1 MTRAVHEVAD
11 VATIGQPAGAPAL
24 LSHGHGNAS
33 GRVAHGAPAAMKW
46 LWLGGLAM
54 ALVLPLIALF
64 GQAWFD
70 AAGNWALGTRMAA
83 LVANPNFLP
92 LIGGSLAVSMTVV
105 ALVVPLAF
113 GFAYAL
119 QRSRVIARP
128 LWRGIALLP
137 LFAPSLLPAIA
148 LVYLFGN
155 QGIFKHAFGAGGIYG
170 FWGIVLGEA
179 FYTFPHALMVLVATL
194 SLADARLYEAARAM
208 GASPWRSFR
217 TVTLPGARQGLF
229 AAASLVLTLV
239 ITDFGVPKVVGGGY
253 PVLALEAYKAVV
265 GQQQFDRGALIGM
278 LLLLPA
284 VLTFG
289 VDMAMQ
295 RRQRAQMGS
304 RAQVYVPGP
313 DRVRDTACL
322 LIVMLVCAALLTVLA
337 TAVGASLVKLWPYNL
352 QLTLAHYDF
361 DNMDGGGWLAYRNSL
376 KLSALTALAGAAA
389 IFLGAWLTERT
400 RGPAWLHGVLRAGF
414 LLPMAVPGLVLGLG
428 YVFFFNAP
436 GNPLHFLYGSMA
448 LLVLCNVAHF
458 YTTGHL
464 TAAAALRQLDTEFEA
479 AALSLGVAPLVTCW
493 RVTVPICLPA
503 ILDIFRYL
511 FVSSM
516 TTVSAVIF
524 LYSPDTVLAAISVL
538 NMDDAG
544 DTAPSAAMS
553 TLILLTSVLAALLL
567 HAASAGWLRRTQA
580 WRRPAH

>member
-1 MTRAVHEVAD
+1 MMRAA
-11 VATIGQPAGAPAL
+11 ATVESHPGAQA
-24 LSHGHGNAS
+24 AS
-33 GRVAHGAPAAMKW
+33 SRGTGLASRLAHGAPAAMKW
-46 LWLGGLAM
+46 LWLAGLAVG
-54 ALVLPLIALF
+54 LLLPLLALF
-64 GQAWFD
+64 RQAWFD
-70 AAGNWALGTRMAA
+70 AAGQWALGARMAA
-83 LVANPNFLP
+83 LVTSPNFLP
-92 LIGGSLAVSMTVV
+92 MLGRSVAVSLAVV

-119 QRSRVIARP
+119 QRSCIALRP

-155 QGIFKHAFGAGGIYG
+155 QGIFRGAFGQGGIYG

-208 GASPWRSFR
+208 GASPWRTFC

-229 AAASLVLTLV
+229 AAACLVLTLV

-278 LLLLPA
+278 LLLAPA
-284 VLTFG
+284 LLTFA
-289 VDMAMQ
+289 VDMAIQ
-295 RRQRAQMGS
+295 QRQRTQMGS
-304 RAQVYVPGP
+304 RAQVYVPAPERG
-313 DRVRDTACL
+313 RDGACL
-322 LIVMLVCAALLTVLA
+322 LLVALVSAALLAVIA

-352 QLTLAHYDF
+352 GLTLAHYDF

-376 KLSALTALAGAAA
+376 KLSALTALAGTAA
-389 IFLGAWLTERT
+389 IFLGAWLTLRT

-436 GNPLHFLYGSMA
+436 GNPLHALYGTMA
-448 LLVLCNVAHF
+448 LLVLCNVAHC

-464 TAAAALRQLDTEFEA
+464 TAAAALRQLDNEFEA

-493 RVTVPICLPA
+493 RVTVPVCLPA
-503 ILDIFRYL
+503 LLDIFRYL

-544 DTAPSAAMS
+544 DTAPAAAMS

-567 HAASAGWLRRTQA
+567 HAVSAGWLRRAQR
-580 WRRPAH
+580 WRAG

>member
-1 MTRAVHEVAD
+1 MTRALPV
-11 VATIGQPAGAPAL
+11 AGAKAD
-24 LSHGHGNAS
+24 SDATV
-33 GRVAHGAPAAMKW
+33 GRGRGAGSAADRIAHAAPAAMKW
-46 LWLGGLAM
+46 LWLAGLAV
-54 ALVLPLIALF
+54 ALVLPLLALF

-70 AAGNWALGTRMAA
+70 EAGRWALPARVAE

-92 LIGGSLAVSMTVV
+92 LLGRSVAVSLTVA

-119 QRSRVIARP
+119 QRSRIAFKP

-137 LFAPSLLPAIA
+137 LFAPSLLPGIA

-155 QGIFKHAFGAGGIYG
+155 QGVFKGAFGAGGIYG

-179 FYTFPHALMVLVATL
+179 FYTFPHALMVLMAAL

-208 GASPWRSFR
+208 GASAWRTFL
-217 TVTLPGARQGLF
+217 TVTLPGARHGLF
-229 AAASLVLTLV
+229 GAACLVFTLV
-239 ITDFGVPKVVGGGY
+239 VTDFGVPKVVGGGY

-265 GQQQFDRGALIGM
+265 GQQQFARGALIGM

-284 VLTFG
+284 LLTFG
-289 VDMAMQ
+289 VDIAMQ
-295 RRQRAQMGS
+295 RRQRAQMSS
-304 RAQVYVPGP
+304 RAQVYVPGR
-313 DRVRDTACL
+313 DGLRDTCCTL
-322 LIVMLVCAALLTVLA
+322 VVMVTGAALLTMLA
-337 TAVGASLVKLWPYNL
+337 AAVGASLVKLWPYNL

-376 KLSALTALAGAAA
+376 RLAALSALAGTLA
-389 IFLGAWLTERT
+389 IFFGAWLTERT

-414 LLPMAVPGLVLGLG
+414 VLPMAVPGLVLGLG

-436 GNPLHFLYGSMA
+436 SNPLHALYGTMT
-448 LLVLCNVAHF
+448 LLVICNVAHF

-464 TAAAALRQLDTEFEA
+464 TAAAALRQLDAEFEA

-503 ILDIFRYL
+503 LIDIFRYL
-511 FVSSM
+511 FVSAM

-544 DTAPSAAMS
+544 DTAPAAAMS
-553 TLILLTSVLAALLL
+553 TLILLTSALACLLL
-567 HAASAGWLRRTQA
+567 MGAARGWLRRTQA
-580 WRRPAH
+580 WRAPAP

>member
-1 MTRAVHEVAD
+1 MTRAAPVA
-11 VATIGQPAGAPAL
+11 AAAAAPAGRAGGAGL
-24 LSHGHGNAS
+24 ARRL
-33 GRVAHGAPAAMKW
+33 AHGAPAGMKW
-46 LWLGGLAM
+46 LWLAGLAA
-54 ALVLPLIALF
+54 ALALPLLALF

-70 AAGNWALGTRMAA
+70 QAGNWALPARMAELA
-83 LVANPNFLP
+83 ANPNFVP
-92 LIGGSLAVSMTVV
+92 LLGRSLAVSLTVA

-119 QRSRVIARP
+119 QRSRVALKP

-137 LFAPSLLPAIA
+137 LFAPSLLPGIA

-155 QGIFKHAFGAGGIYG
+155 QGIFKGAFGAGGIYG

-179 FYTFPHALMVLVATL
+179 FYTFPHALMVLMAAL

-208 GASPWRSFR
+208 GASPWRTFL
-217 TVTLPGARQGLF
+217 TVTLPGARHGLF
-229 AAASLVLTLV
+229 GAACLVLTLV
-239 ITDFGVPKVVGGGY
+239 VTDFGVPKVVGGGY

-265 GQQQFDRGALIGM
+265 GQQQFARGALIGM

-284 VLTFG
+284 LLTFG
-289 VDMAMQ
+289 VDVAMQ
-295 RRQRAQMGS
+295 RRQRAQMSS
-304 RAQVYVPGP
+304 RAQVYVPGR
-313 DRVRDTACL
+313 DRLRDAACL
-322 LIVMLVCAALLTVLA
+322 LVVLAVGGALLLVLA
-337 TAVGASLVKLWPYNL
+337 AAVGASLVRLWPYNL

-376 KLSALTALAGAAA
+376 RMAALTALAGTAA

-400 RGPAWLHGVLRAGF
+400 RGPAWLHGALRAGF
-414 LLPMAVPGLVLGLG
+414 MLPMAVPGLVLGLG

-436 GNPLHFLYGSMA
+436 ANPLHALYGTMT

-464 TAAAALRQLDTEFEA
+464 TAAAALRQLDGEFEA
-479 AALSLGVAPLVTCW
+479 AALSLGVAPLATCW
-493 RVTVPICLPA
+493 RVTVPVCLPA
-503 ILDIFRYL
+503 LLDIFRYL
-511 FVSSM
+511 FVSAM
-516 TTVSAVIF
+516 TTVSAVVF

-544 DTAPSAAMS
+544 DTASAAAMS
-553 TLILLTSVLAALLL
+553 TLILLTSALACLLL
-567 HAASAGWLRRTQA
+567 LGAARGWLRRTQA
-580 WRRPAH
+580 WRAPAH

>member
-1 MTRAVHEVAD
+1 MSRAAHDTA
-11 VATIGQPAGAPAL
+11 GMPAIRPAHYGAAPRRGMGA
-24 LSHGHGNAS
+24 G
-33 GRVAHGAPAAMKW
+33 VAHRAPSAMKW
-46 LWLGGLAM
+46 LWLAGVAV
-54 ALVLPLIALF
+54 ALVLPLLALF
-64 GQAWFD
+64 RQAWFD
-70 AAGNWALGTRMAA
+70 GAGRWALGARVAE
-83 LVANPNFLP
+83 LLANPNFLP
-92 LIGGSLAVSMTVV
+92 LLGRSVAVALATV

-119 QRSRVIARP
+119 QRSRIAARP

-170 FWGIVLGEA
+170 FWGILLGEA

-194 SLADARLYEAARAM
+194 SLADGRLYEAARAM
-208 GASPWRSFR
+208 GASPWRTFC

-229 AAASLVLTLV
+229 AAGCLVLTLV

-265 GQQQFDRGALIGM
+265 GQQKFETGALIGM

-284 VLTFG
+284 LLTFG

-295 RRQRAQMGS
+295 RRQRAQMSS

-313 DRVRDTACL
+313 DRMRDAVCL
-322 LIVMLVCAALLTVLA
+322 LVVATASAALLTVLV

-352 QLTLAHYDF
+352 QLTLGHYDF

-376 KLSALTALAGAAA
+376 KLSLLSAVAGAAI

-400 RGPAWLHGVLRAGF
+400 RGPAWLHALLRGGF

-436 GNPLHFLYGSMA
+436 DNPLHALYGTMA

-544 DTAPSAAMS
+544 DTAPAAAMS
-553 TLILLTSVLAALLL
+553 TLILLTAIVAALLL

-580 WRRPAH
+580 WRRPA

>member
-1 MTRAVHEVAD
+1 MTRALPVAAANAND
-11 VATIGQPAGAPAL
+11 AATVASRARGAGSLAE
-24 LSHGHGNAS
+24 
-33 GRVAHGAPAAMKW
+33 RIAHGAPAAMKW
-46 LWLGGLAM
+46 LWLAALAV
-54 ALVLPLIALF
+54 ALVLPLLALF

-70 AAGNWALGTRMAA
+70 EAGHWALPARMAELA
-83 LVANPNFLP
+83 ANPNFVP
-92 LIGGSLAVSMTVV
+92 LLGRSLAVSLTVA

-119 QRSRVIARP
+119 QRSRIAFKP

-137 LFAPSLLPAIA
+137 LFAPSLLPGIA

-155 QGIFKHAFGAGGIYG
+155 QGIFKGAFGAGGIYG

-179 FYTFPHALMVLVATL
+179 FYTFPHALMVLIAAL

-208 GASPWRSFR
+208 GASPWRTFL
-217 TVTLPGARQGLF
+217 TVTLPGARHGLF
-229 AAASLVLTLV
+229 GAACLVLTLV
-239 ITDFGVPKVVGGGY
+239 VTDFGVPKVVGGGY

-265 GQQQFDRGALIGM
+265 GQQQFARGALIGM

-284 VLTFG
+284 LLTFG
-289 VDMAMQ
+289 VDIAMQ
-295 RRQRAQMGS
+295 RRQRAQMSS
-304 RAQVYVPGP
+304 RAQVYVPG
-313 DRVRDTACL
+313 RDPLRDACCTL
-322 LIVMLVCAALLTVLA
+322 VVIVTGALLLTVLA
-337 TAVGASLVKLWPYNL
+337 AAVGASLVKLWPYNL

-376 KLSALTALAGAAA
+376 RLAALTALAGTLA
-389 IFLGAWLTERT
+389 IFFGAWLTERT

-414 LLPMAVPGLVLGLG
+414 VLPMAVPGLVLGLG

-436 GNPLHFLYGSMA
+436 SNPLHTLYGTMT
-448 LLVLCNVAHF
+448 LLVICNVAHF

-464 TAAAALRQLDTEFEA
+464 TAAAALRQLDAEFEA

-503 ILDIFRYL
+503 LIDIFRYL
-511 FVSSM
+511 FVSAM
-516 TTVSAVIF
+516 TTVSAVVF

-544 DTAPSAAMS
+544 DTAPAAAMS
-553 TLILLTSVLAALLL
+553 TLILLTSALACLLL
-567 HAASAGWLRRTQA
+567 MGAARGWLRRTQA
-580 WRRPAH
+580 WRAPQG

>member
-1 MTRAVHEVAD
+1 MPVAAANANDAATVASRAR
-11 VATIGQPAGAPAL
+11 GAGSLAE
-24 LSHGHGNAS
+24 
-33 GRVAHGAPAAMKW
+33 RIAHGAPAAMKW
-46 LWLGGLAM
+46 LWLAALAV
-54 ALVLPLIALF
+54 ALVLPLLALF

-70 AAGNWALGTRMAA
+70 EAGHWALPARMAELA
-83 LVANPNFLP
+83 ANPNFVP
-92 LIGGSLAVSMTVV
+92 LLGRSLAVSLTVA

-119 QRSRVIARP
+119 QRSRIAFKP

-137 LFAPSLLPAIA
+137 LFAPSLLPGIA

-155 QGIFKHAFGAGGIYG
+155 QGIFKGAFGAGGIYG

-179 FYTFPHALMVLVATL
+179 FYTFPHALMVLIAAL

-208 GASPWRSFR
+208 GASPWRTFL
-217 TVTLPGARQGLF
+217 TVTLPGARHGLF
-229 AAASLVLTLV
+229 GAACLVLTLV
-239 ITDFGVPKVVGGGY
+239 VTDFGVPKVVGGGY

-265 GQQQFDRGALIGM
+265 GQQQFARGALIGM

-284 VLTFG
+284 LLTFG
-289 VDMAMQ
+289 VDIAMQ
-295 RRQRAQMGS
+295 RRQRAQMSS
-304 RAQVYVPGP
+304 RAQVYVPG
-313 DRVRDTACL
+313 RDPLRDACCTL
-322 LIVMLVCAALLTVLA
+322 VVIVTGALLLTVLA
-337 TAVGASLVKLWPYNL
+337 AAVGASLVKLWPYNL

-376 KLSALTALAGAAA
+376 RLAALTALAGTLA
-389 IFLGAWLTERT
+389 IFFGAWLTERT

-414 LLPMAVPGLVLGLG
+414 VLPMAVPGLVLGLG

-436 GNPLHFLYGSMA
+436 SNPLHTLYGTMT
-448 LLVLCNVAHF
+448 LLVICNVAHF

-464 TAAAALRQLDTEFEA
+464 TAAAALRQLDVEFEA

-503 ILDIFRYL
+503 LIDIFRYL
-511 FVSSM
+511 FVSAM
-516 TTVSAVIF
+516 TTVSAVVF

-544 DTAPSAAMS
+544 DTAPAAAMS
-553 TLILLTSVLAALLL
+553 TLILLTSALACLLL
-567 HAASAGWLRRTQA
+567 TGAARGWLRRTQA
-580 WRRPAH
+580 WRAPQG

>member
-1 MTRAVHEVAD
+1 MTRALPVAAAKAND
-11 VATIGQPAGAPAL
+11 AATIASRARGAGSLAD
-24 LSHGHGNAS
+24 
-33 GRVAHGAPAAMKW
+33 RIAHGAPAAMKW
-46 LWLGGLAM
+46 LWLAALAV
-54 ALVLPLIALF
+54 ALVLPLLALF

-70 AAGNWALGTRMAA
+70 EAGHWALPARMAELA
-83 LVANPNFLP
+83 ANPNFVP
-92 LIGGSLAVSMTVV
+92 LLGRSLAVSLTVA

-119 QRSRVIARP
+119 QRSRIAFKP

-137 LFAPSLLPAIA
+137 LFAPSLLPGIA

-155 QGIFKHAFGAGGIYG
+155 QGIFKGAFGAGGIYG

-179 FYTFPHALMVLVATL
+179 FYTFPHALMVLIAAL

-208 GASPWRSFR
+208 GASPWRTFL
-217 TVTLPGARQGLF
+217 TVTLPGARHGLF
-229 AAASLVLTLV
+229 GAACLVLTLV
-239 ITDFGVPKVVGGGY
+239 VTDFGVPKVVGGGY

-265 GQQQFDRGALIGM
+265 GQQQFARGALIGM

-284 VLTFG
+284 LLTFG
-289 VDMAMQ
+289 VDIAMQ
-295 RRQRAQMGS
+295 RRQRAQMSS
-304 RAQVYVPGP
+304 RAQVYVPG
-313 DRVRDTACL
+313 RDPLRDACCTL
-322 LIVMLVCAALLTVLA
+322 VVMVTGALLLTVLA
-337 TAVGASLVKLWPYNL
+337 AAVGASLVKLWPYNL

-376 KLSALTALAGAAA
+376 RLAALTALAGTLA
-389 IFLGAWLTERT
+389 IFFGAWLTERT

-414 LLPMAVPGLVLGLG
+414 VLPMAVPGLVLGVG

-436 GNPLHFLYGSMA
+436 SNPLHTLYGTMT
-448 LLVLCNVAHF
+448 LLVICNVAHF

-464 TAAAALRQLDTEFEA
+464 TAAAALRQLDAEFEA

-503 ILDIFRYL
+503 LIDIFRYL
-511 FVSSM
+511 FVSAM
-516 TTVSAVIF
+516 TTVSAVVF

-544 DTAPSAAMS
+544 DTAPAAAMS
-553 TLILLTSVLAALLL
+553 TLILLTSALACLLL
-567 HAASAGWLRRTQA
+567 TGAARGWLRRTQA
-580 WRRPAH
+580 WRAPQG

>member
-1 MTRAVHEVAD
+1 MTRAGHDMPDQRQIGLAAD
-11 VATIGQPAGAPAL
+11 TPVQAPRGQAGL
-24 LSHGHGNAS
+24 LA
-33 GRVAHGAPAAMKW
+33 RLAHGAPAGMKW
-46 LWLGGLAM
+46 DWLAGLGV
-54 ALVLPLIALF
+54 ALVLPLLALF
-64 GQAWFD
+64 RQAWFD
-70 AAGNWALGTRMAA
+70 EAGHWALGARVAA
-83 LVANPNFLP
+83 LAASPNFLP
-92 LIGGSLAVSMTVV
+92 LLGRSVAVSLAVV

-119 QRSRVIARP
+119 QRSRIAARP
-128 LWRGIALLP
+128 LWRGVALLP

-155 QGIFKHAFGAGGIYG
+155 QGIFKQAFGAGGIYG

-208 GASPWRSFR
+208 GAGPWRIFR
-217 TVTLPGARQGLF
+217 TVTLPAARQGVF
-229 AAASLVLTLV
+229 AAACLVMTLV
-239 ITDFGVPKVVGGGY
+239 ITDFGVPKVVGGSY
-253 PVLALEAYKAVV
+253 AVLALEAYKAVV
-265 GQQQFDRGALIGM
+265 GQQKFDTGALIGM

-284 VLTFG
+284 VFTFA
-289 VDMAMQ
+289 VDTALQ

-313 DRVRDTACL
+313 DRLRDAACL
-322 LIVMLVCAALLTVLA
+322 LLVVIICAALLTVLA
-337 TAVGASLVKLWPYNL
+337 TAVGAALVRLWPYNL
-352 QLTLAHYDF
+352 QLTLAHFDF

-376 KLSALTALAGAAA
+376 QLSVLTALAGAVV

-400 RGPAWLHGVLRAGF
+400 RGPAWLHGLLRGGF

-436 GNPLHFLYGSMA
+436 GNPLQSLYGTMT

-479 AALSLGVAPLVTCW
+479 AALSLGVAPLLTCW

-503 ILDIFRYL
+503 ILDIVRYL

-544 DTAPSAAMS
+544 DTAPAAAMS

-580 WRRPAH
+580 WRRPGG

>member
-1 MTRAVHEVAD
+1 MTRALPVAAAKAND
-11 VATIGQPAGAPAL
+11 AATIASRARGAGSLAD
-24 LSHGHGNAS
+24 
-33 GRVAHGAPAAMKW
+33 RIAHGAPAAMKW
-46 LWLGGLAM
+46 LWLAALAV
-54 ALVLPLIALF
+54 ALALPLLALF

-70 AAGNWALGTRMAA
+70 EAGHWALPARMAELA
-83 LVANPNFLP
+83 ANPNFVP
-92 LIGGSLAVSMTVV
+92 LLGRSLAVSLTVA

-119 QRSRVIARP
+119 QRSRIAFKP

-137 LFAPSLLPAIA
+137 LFAPSLLPGIA

-155 QGIFKHAFGAGGIYG
+155 QGIFKGAFGAGGIYG

-179 FYTFPHALMVLVATL
+179 FYTFPHALMVLIAAL

-208 GASPWRSFR
+208 GASPWRTFL
-217 TVTLPGARQGLF
+217 TVTLPGARHGLF
-229 AAASLVLTLV
+229 GAACLVLTLV
-239 ITDFGVPKVVGGGY
+239 VTDFGVPKVVGGGY

-265 GQQQFDRGALIGM
+265 GQQQFARGALIGM

-284 VLTFG
+284 LLTFG
-289 VDMAMQ
+289 VDIAMQ
-295 RRQRAQMGS
+295 RRQRAQMSS
-304 RAQVYVPGP
+304 RAQVYVPG
-313 DRVRDTACL
+313 RDPLRDACCTL
-322 LIVMLVCAALLTVLA
+322 VVIVTGALLLTVLA
-337 TAVGASLVKLWPYNL
+337 AAVGASLVKLWPYNL

-376 KLSALTALAGAAA
+376 RLAALTALAGTLA
-389 IFLGAWLTERT
+389 IFFGAWLTERT

-414 LLPMAVPGLVLGLG
+414 VLPMAVPGLVLGLG

-436 GNPLHFLYGSMA
+436 SNPLHTLYGTMT
-448 LLVLCNVAHF
+448 LLVICNVAHF

-464 TAAAALRQLDTEFEA
+464 TAAAALRQLDAEFEA

-503 ILDIFRYL
+503 LIDIFRYL
-511 FVSSM
+511 FVSAM
-516 TTVSAVIF
+516 TTVSAVVF

-544 DTAPSAAMS
+544 DTAPAAAMS
-553 TLILLTSVLAALLL
+553 TLILLTSALACLLL
-567 HAASAGWLRRTQA
+567 MGAARGWLRRTQA
-580 WRRPAH
+580 WRAPQG

>member
-1 MTRAVHEVAD
+1 MTRALPVAAAKAND
-11 VATIGQPAGAPAL
+11 AATIASRARGAGSLAD
-24 LSHGHGNAS
+24 
-33 GRVAHGAPAAMKW
+33 RIAHGAPAAMKW
-46 LWLGGLAM
+46 LWLAALAV
-54 ALVLPLIALF
+54 ALVLPLLALF

-70 AAGNWALGTRMAA
+70 EAGHWALPARMAELA
-83 LVANPNFLP
+83 ANPNFVP
-92 LIGGSLAVSMTVV
+92 LLGRSLAVSLTVA

-119 QRSRVIARP
+119 QRSRIAFKP

-137 LFAPSLLPAIA
+137 LFAPSLLPGIA

-155 QGIFKHAFGAGGIYG
+155 QGIFKGAFGAGGIYG

-179 FYTFPHALMVLVATL
+179 FYTFPHALMVLIAAL

-208 GASPWRSFR
+208 GASPWRTFL
-217 TVTLPGARQGLF
+217 TVTLPGARHGLF
-229 AAASLVLTLV
+229 GAACLVLTLV
-239 ITDFGVPKVVGGGY
+239 VTDFGVPKVVGGGY

-265 GQQQFDRGALIGM
+265 GQQQFARGALIGM

-284 VLTFG
+284 LLTFG
-289 VDMAMQ
+289 VDIAMQ
-295 RRQRAQMGS
+295 RRQRAQMSS
-304 RAQVYVPGP
+304 RAQVYVPG
-313 DRVRDTACL
+313 RDPLRDACCTL
-322 LIVMLVCAALLTVLA
+322 VVIVTGALLLTVLA
-337 TAVGASLVKLWPYNL
+337 AAVGASLVKLWPYNL

-376 KLSALTALAGAAA
+376 RLAALTALAGTLA
-389 IFLGAWLTERT
+389 IFFGAWLTERT

-414 LLPMAVPGLVLGLG
+414 VLPMAVPGLVLGLG

-436 GNPLHFLYGSMA
+436 SNPLHTLYGTMT
-448 LLVLCNVAHF
+448 LLVICNVAHF

-464 TAAAALRQLDTEFEA
+464 TAAAALRQLDAEFEA

-503 ILDIFRYL
+503 LIDIFRYL
-511 FVSSM
+511 FVSAM
-516 TTVSAVIF
+516 TTVSAVVF

-544 DTAPSAAMS
+544 DTAPAAAMS
-553 TLILLTSVLAALLL
+553 TLILLTSALACLLL
-567 HAASAGWLRRTQA
+567 MGAARGWLRRTQA
-580 WRRPAH
+580 WRAPQG

>member
-1 MTRAVHEVAD
+1 MTRALPVAAANAND
-11 VATIGQPAGAPAL
+11 AATVASRARGAGSLAE
-24 LSHGHGNAS
+24 
-33 GRVAHGAPAAMKW
+33 RIAHGAPAAMKW
-46 LWLGGLAM
+46 LWLAALAV
-54 ALVLPLIALF
+54 ALVLPLLALF

-70 AAGNWALGTRMAA
+70 EAGHWALPARMAELA
-83 LVANPNFLP
+83 ANPNFVP
-92 LIGGSLAVSMTVV
+92 LLGRSLAVSLTVA

-119 QRSRVIARP
+119 QRSRIAFKP

-137 LFAPSLLPAIA
+137 LFAPSLLPGIA

-155 QGIFKHAFGAGGIYG
+155 QGIFKGAFGAGGIYG

-179 FYTFPHALMVLVATL
+179 FYTFPHALMVLIAAL

-208 GASPWRSFR
+208 GASPWRTFL
-217 TVTLPGARQGLF
+217 TVTLPGARHGLF
-229 AAASLVLTLV
+229 GAACLVLTLV
-239 ITDFGVPKVVGGGY
+239 VTDFGVPKVVGGGY

-265 GQQQFDRGALIGM
+265 GQQQFARGALIGM

-284 VLTFG
+284 LLTFG
-289 VDMAMQ
+289 VDIAMQ
-295 RRQRAQMGS
+295 RRQRAQMSS
-304 RAQVYVPGP
+304 RAQVYVPG
-313 DRVRDTACL
+313 RDPLRDACCTL
-322 LIVMLVCAALLTVLA
+322 VVIVTGALLLTVLA
-337 TAVGASLVKLWPYNL
+337 AAVGASLVKLWPYNL

-376 KLSALTALAGAAA
+376 RLAALTALAGTLA
-389 IFLGAWLTERT
+389 IFFGAWLTERT

-414 LLPMAVPGLVLGLG
+414 VLPMAVPGLVLGLG

-436 GNPLHFLYGSMA
+436 SNPLHTLYGTMT
-448 LLVLCNVAHF
+448 LLVICNVAHF

-464 TAAAALRQLDTEFEA
+464 TAAAALRQLDVEFEA

-503 ILDIFRYL
+503 LIDIFRYL
-511 FVSSM
+511 FVSAM
-516 TTVSAVIF
+516 TTVSAVVF

-544 DTAPSAAMS
+544 DTAPAAAMS
-553 TLILLTSVLAALLL
+553 TLILLTSALACLLL
-567 HAASAGWLRRTQA
+567 TGAARGWLRRTQA
-580 WRRPAH
+580 WRAPQG

>member
-1 MTRAVHEVAD
+1 MTRALPVAAAKAND
-11 VATIGQPAGAPAL
+11 AATVASRARGAGSLAE
-24 LSHGHGNAS
+24 
-33 GRVAHGAPAAMKW
+33 RVAHGAPAAMKW
-46 LWLGGLAM
+46 LWLAALAV
-54 ALVLPLIALF
+54 ALVLPLLALF

-70 AAGNWALGTRMAA
+70 EAGHWALPARMAELA
-83 LVANPNFLP
+83 ANPNFVP
-92 LIGGSLAVSMTVV
+92 LLGRSLAVSLTVA

-119 QRSRVIARP
+119 QRSRIAFKP

-137 LFAPSLLPAIA
+137 LFAPSLLPGIA

-155 QGIFKHAFGAGGIYG
+155 QGIFKGAFGAGGIYG

-179 FYTFPHALMVLVATL
+179 FYTFPHALMVLIAAL

-208 GASPWRSFR
+208 GASPWRTFL
-217 TVTLPGARQGLF
+217 TVTLPGARHGLF
-229 AAASLVLTLV
+229 GAACLVLTLV
-239 ITDFGVPKVVGGGY
+239 VTDFGVPKVVGGGY

-265 GQQQFDRGALIGM
+265 GQQQFARGALIGM

-284 VLTFG
+284 LLTFG
-289 VDMAMQ
+289 VDIAMQ
-295 RRQRAQMGS
+295 RRQRAQMSS
-304 RAQVYVPGP
+304 RAQVYVPG
-313 DRVRDTACL
+313 RDPLRDACCTL
-322 LIVMLVCAALLTVLA
+322 VVIVTGALLLTVLA
-337 TAVGASLVKLWPYNL
+337 AAVGASLVKLWPYNL

-376 KLSALTALAGAAA
+376 RLAALTALAGTLA
-389 IFLGAWLTERT
+389 IFFGAWLTERT

-414 LLPMAVPGLVLGLG
+414 VLPMAVPGLVLGLG

-436 GNPLHFLYGSMA
+436 SNPLHTLYGTMT
-448 LLVLCNVAHF
+448 LLVICNVAHF

-464 TAAAALRQLDTEFEA
+464 TAAAALRQLDVEFEA

-503 ILDIFRYL
+503 LIDIFRYL
-511 FVSSM
+511 FVSAM
-516 TTVSAVIF
+516 TTVSAVVF

-544 DTAPSAAMS
+544 DTAPAAAMS
-553 TLILLTSVLAALLL
+553 TLILLTSALACLLL
-567 HAASAGWLRRTQA
+567 MGAARGWLRRTQA
-580 WRRPAH
+580 WRAPQG

>member
-1 MTRAVHEVAD
+1 MRRV
-11 VATIGQPAGAPAL
+11 QPAVAAVAQAGRAADGGRFARGGASLPE
-24 LSHGHGNAS
+24 
-33 GRVAHGAPAAMKW
+33 RIAHGTPAAMKW
-46 LWLGGLAM
+46 LWLAGLAV
-54 ALVLPLIALF
+54 ALVLPLLALF

-70 AAGNWALGTRMAA
+70 DAGHWALPARVAELA
-83 LVANPNFLP
+83 ANPNFVP
-92 LIGGSLAVSMTVV
+92 LLGRSLAVSLTVA

-119 QRSRVIARP
+119 QRSRIALKP

-137 LFAPSLLPAIA
+137 LFAPSLLPGIA

-155 QGIFKHAFGAGGIYG
+155 QGIFKGAFGAGGIYG
-170 FWGIVLGEA
+170 FWGIVLGET
-179 FYTFPHALMVLVATL
+179 FYTFPHALMVLMAAL

-208 GASPWRSFR
+208 GASPWRTFL
-217 TVTLPGARQGLF
+217 TVTLPGARHGLF
-229 AAASLVLTLV
+229 GAACLVLTLV
-239 ITDFGVPKVVGGGY
+239 VTDFGVPKVVGGGY

-265 GQQQFDRGALIGM
+265 GQQQFARGALIGM

-284 VLTFG
+284 LLTFG
-289 VDMAMQ
+289 VDIAMQ
-295 RRQRAQMGS
+295 RRQRAQMSS
-304 RAQVYVPGP
+304 RSQVYVPG
-313 DRVRDTACL
+313 RDPLRDAFCT
-322 LIVMLVCAALLTVLA
+322 LVVLAIGAALLTVLA
-337 TAVGASLVKLWPYNL
+337 AAVGASLVRLWPYNL
-352 QLTLAHYDF
+352 ELTLAHYDF

-376 KLSALTALAGAAA
+376 RMAAFTALAGTLA
-389 IFLGAWLTERT
+389 IFFGAWLTERT

-414 LLPMAVPGLVLGLG
+414 VLPMAVPGLVLGLG

-436 GNPLHFLYGSMA
+436 SNPLHTLYGTMT

-464 TAAAALRQLDTEFEA
+464 TAAAALRQLDAEFEA

-503 ILDIFRYL
+503 LIDIFRYL
-511 FVSSM
+511 FVSAM
-516 TTVSAVIF
+516 TTVSAVVF

-544 DTAPSAAMS
+544 DTAPAAAMS
-553 TLILLTSVLAALLL
+553 TLILLTSALACLLL
-567 HAASAGWLRRTQA
+567 LGAARGWLGRTQA
-580 WRRPAH
+580 WRAPQG